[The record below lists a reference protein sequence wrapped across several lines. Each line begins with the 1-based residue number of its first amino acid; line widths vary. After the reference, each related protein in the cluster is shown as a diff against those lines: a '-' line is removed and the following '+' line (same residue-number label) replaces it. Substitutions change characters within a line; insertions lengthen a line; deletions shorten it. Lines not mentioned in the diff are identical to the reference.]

1 MSDTCWACGADI
13 EVGIP
18 VCPSCKMP
26 LTEEEPK
33 LDDLD
38 EFFTSTSEDEL
49 PAMPQVDL
57 EGYDSAPSMPDVA
70 LDRDE
75 KEIVTADEVGKSDDL
90 AFLDSLIEDKAVED
104 ELPSIPDVDFDFD
117 EFDEEEEEEIVE
129 KIQTSKLV
137 ELASIPMK
145 TKVRIFLV
153 QWVYWYLIFLL
164 LSLSSL
170 VVTNQNF
177 DPTNMKFGL
186 DYTYNQIFL
195 LLAWISFIPMGFYF
209 GYVLRKNSITPKV
222 SYLAI
227 FILGQFL
234 VLAAFSGL
242 GILLYNPQ
250 ILSGVYTR
258 ANYFITAFF
267 IFTINN
273 FFLSFLSFGIVG
285 LYLSYTKIWELI
297 YSVTPISKTVD
308 SSELGSIN

>member
-1 MSDTCWACGADI
+1 
-13 EVGIP
+13 
-18 VCPSCKMP
+18 MP

-70 LDRDE
+70 LDSDE

-90 AFLDSLIEDKAVED
+90 AFLDSLIEDKAVEEPVED

-117 EFDEEEEEEIVE
+117 EFDVEEEEEIVE

-164 LSLSSL
+164 ISLSSL

>member
-1 MSDTCWACGADI
+1 
-13 EVGIP
+13 
-18 VCPSCKMP
+18 MP

-117 EFDEEEEEEIVE
+117 EFDVEEEEEIVE

-164 LSLSSL
+164 ISLSSL

>member
-1 MSDTCWACGADI
+1 
-13 EVGIP
+13 
-18 VCPSCKMP
+18 MP
-26 LTEEEPK
+26 LTKEEPK

-70 LDRDE
+70 LDSDE

-117 EFDEEEEEEIVE
+117 EFDVEEEEEIVE

-164 LSLSSL
+164 ISLSSL

-250 ILSGVYTR
+250 ILSGVYTE

-273 FFLSFLSFGIVG
+273 FFVSFLSFGIVG

>member
-1 MSDTCWACGADI
+1 
-13 EVGIP
+13 
-18 VCPSCKMP
+18 MP
-26 LTEEEPK
+26 LTKEEPK

-57 EGYDSAPSMPDVA
+57 EGYDSSPSMPDVA
-70 LDRDE
+70 LDSDE

-104 ELPSIPDVDFDFD
+104 ELPLIPDVDFDFD
-117 EFDEEEEEEIVE
+117 EFHVEEEEEIVE
-129 KIQTSKLV
+129 KIQVSELV

-164 LSLSSL
+164 ISLSSL

-273 FFLSFLSFGIVG
+273 FFVSFLSFGIVG

>member
-1 MSDTCWACGADI
+1 
-13 EVGIP
+13 
-18 VCPSCKMP
+18 MP

-117 EFDEEEEEEIVE
+117 EFDVEEEEEIVE

>member
-1 MSDTCWACGADI
+1 
-13 EVGIP
+13 
-18 VCPSCKMP
+18 MP
-26 LTEEEPK
+26 LTKEEPK

-70 LDRDE
+70 LDSDE

-117 EFDEEEEEEIVE
+117 EFDVEEEEEIVE

-273 FFLSFLSFGIVG
+273 FFVSFLSFGIVG

>member
-1 MSDTCWACGADI
+1 
-13 EVGIP
+13 
-18 VCPSCKMP
+18 MP
-26 LTEEEPK
+26 LTKEEPK

-57 EGYDSAPSMPDVA
+57 EGYDSSPSMPDVA
-70 LDRDE
+70 LDSDE

-104 ELPSIPDVDFDFD
+104 ELPLIPDVDFDFD
-117 EFDEEEEEEIVE
+117 EFDVEEEEIVE
-129 KIQTSKLV
+129 KIQVSELV

-164 LSLSSL
+164 ISLSSL

-273 FFLSFLSFGIVG
+273 FFVSFLSFGIVG